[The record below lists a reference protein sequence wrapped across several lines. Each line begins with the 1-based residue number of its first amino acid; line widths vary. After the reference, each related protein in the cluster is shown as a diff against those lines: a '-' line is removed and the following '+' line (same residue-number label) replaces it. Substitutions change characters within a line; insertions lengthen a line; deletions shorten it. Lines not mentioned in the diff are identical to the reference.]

1 MGAASV
7 VAGSASSDS
16 GVKREPRV
24 GLTFATCSAVAG
36 VGTAAAALSGNR
48 LAAAAN
54 AVLCVSCGTAS
65 VAVFRLYWRQSWYW
79 GGLATAQS
87 AGSGGGGG
95 RAVAKPLS
103 RTAEGAG
110 GTATESRSG
119 GSSAGEHGGE
129 TNV

>member
-7 VAGSASSDS
+7 VAGSASNDS

-48 LAAAAN
+48 LAAATN

-65 VAVFRLYWRQSWYW
+65 AAVFLLYWRQSWYW

-87 AGSGGGGG
+87 AGIGGGG

-110 GTATESRSG
+110 GVATESRSG
-119 GSSAGEHGGE
+119 GSCAGEYGGE